1 MFVYRARTVFE
12 HQNGQLQD
20 DKEQFAEFDKK
31 CIRLVSWTVP
41 LSDYYNPTTDFLHFM
56 TLTNL
61 PVSKLEPV
69 VVMLH
74 CMLEAVTDTE

>member
-1 MFVYRARTVFE
+1 
-12 HQNGQLQD
+12 
-20 DKEQFAEFDKK
+20 
-31 CIRLVSWTVP
+31 
-41 LSDYYNPTTDFLHFM
+41 M